1 MKKLGDRLRDLRESR
16 DLQQKTVAA
25 ALHISN
31 KLLSSYERN
40 ISLPPLDTLTAI
52 CEYYNVSAD
61 FLLQIEIRP
70 VSENITTVE
79 QPGYNLVALTPEQKR
94 LLSYYERLDDENR
107 EAVRGLMI
115 LLYKQQLPP
124 FK

>member
-1 MKKLGDRLRDLRESR
+1 MKKFGDLLRDLRESR
-16 DLQQKTVAA
+16 DLQQKTVAN

-40 ISLPPLDTLTAI
+40 ISYPPLDTLVAI

-61 FLLQIEIRP
+61 FLLQIEPKPIT
-70 VSENITTVE
+70 ENIEHKE
-79 QPGYNLVALTPEQKR
+79 QPGYNIVALTPEQKR
-94 LLSYYERLDDENR
+94 VLSYYERLDDENK

-115 LLYKQQLPP
+115 LLYKEQQNPL
-124 FK
+124 K